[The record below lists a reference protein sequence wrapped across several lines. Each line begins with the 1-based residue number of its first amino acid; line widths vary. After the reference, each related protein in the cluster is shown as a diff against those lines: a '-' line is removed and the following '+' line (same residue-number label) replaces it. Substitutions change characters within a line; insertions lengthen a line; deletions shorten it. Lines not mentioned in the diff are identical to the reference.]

1 MKLTVKS
8 ATIQFGEGQTV
19 GLLVGFEY
27 YEGSE
32 NLYGSVAVPLANV
45 TDMQYA
51 TLARVAKEELIARL
65 GEASDSAE

>member
-32 NLYGSVAVPLANV
+32 NLYGSIAIPLANV
-45 TDMQYA
+45 ANMQYD
-51 TLARVAKEELIARL
+51 TLANAAKEELIARL
-65 GEASDSAE
+65 GEAEE

>member
-32 NLYGSVAVPLANV
+32 SLYGSVAVPLTNVAN
-45 TDMQYA
+45 MQYD
-51 TLARVAKEELIARL
+51 TLANAAKKELITRL
-65 GEASDSAE
+65 GEASEAK

>member
-27 YEGSE
+27 YEGLE
-32 NLYGSVAVPLANV
+32 NLYGSVSVPLANV

-65 GEASDSAE
+65 GEAEE